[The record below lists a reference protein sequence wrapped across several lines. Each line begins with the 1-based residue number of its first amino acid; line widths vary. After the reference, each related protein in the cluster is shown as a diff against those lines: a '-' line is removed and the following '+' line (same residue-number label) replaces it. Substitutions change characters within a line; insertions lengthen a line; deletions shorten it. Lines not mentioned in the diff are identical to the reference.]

1 MLTKLNVKNGDQLS
15 ILGFGCMRLPTRS
28 GGIDE
33 TRAIAMIHE
42 AIESG
47 VNYFD
52 TAYIY
57 HARKSEAILGQALVD
72 N

>member
-1 MLTKLNVKNGDQLS
+1 MKYRINPKNGDKLS
-15 ILGFGCMRLPTRS
+15 ILGFGCMRFAKGEAEVEKQIIS
-28 GGIDE
+28 
-33 TRAIAMIHE
+33 

-57 HARKSEAILGQALVD
+57 ILTAKLY
-72 N
+72 